1 MALDQ
6 VPGGLVKY
14 DIMDVTRREP
24 SIRVSLSLVLQ
35 ALIDHLGGGFARVV
49 FIFAFL
55 LLFVLLLLA
64 LLLVLMLVLVL
75 VLPLVLLVLLLVLLL
90 GLVLL
95 LLVMLVLLLLKP
107 CHLSIRREVLL

>member
-35 ALIDHLGGGFARVV
+35 ALIDHLGGGVRKSG
-49 FIFAFL
+49 IHLRL
-55 LLFVLLLLA
+55 LTAVRITAAGVTAGSDAGFGAGAATGAASAAASAATGPGVATASYVSAATTKA
-64 LLLVLMLVLVL
+64 L
-75 VLPLVLLVLLLVLLL
+75 P
-90 GLVLL
+90 
-95 LLVMLVLLLLKP
+95 
-107 CHLSIRREVLL
+107 S